1 MNRVLALRMAG
12 LLLALPVSRLL
23 AQAPS
28 TADAPGALEPLF
40 TGRETGEATPSREW
54 DELKKEHL
62 DLAASFSKTLEEL
75 SGLKAELLAARKSLA
90 ASERA
95 REKEVRDRAKAIG
108 ALDNQPEVVA
118 LREEVQTLRTQLAT
132 AGSGREGNAQSDMQ
146 LSELTAQVN
155 DLRRRLEDTDRAK
168 VEWARERAAMERNM
182 ADLHRLQQDAS
193 RRKEEE
199 GLARRQ
205 ERDQR
210 ESLHARALNDLQALN
225 TEAQARHA
233 EVISERDAAQVQV
246 EALEADLL
254 AAQEKA
260 RGSDEAAAR
269 AMTDLQDIRT
279 RFSDAEATRTAS
291 VQEQATL
298 VKQRDAALQDLSRSV
313 QRVSELEARR
323 RPDSEQIRLLSEQ
336 VAASRKEMEAARKA
350 TGVLQD
356 EAGKVEARWGAL
368 NEEHQTVLGRQA
380 DLTEAVGRATG
391 DLNSMRVRAET
402 AEQER
407 TAALQRVT
415 EMEISI
421 RLNDAKLQA
430 ATEQA
435 ARLEQVIAEAESGRT
450 ARVTA
455 AERNEVDLRVERDA
469 LIVRIREF
477 ESAQL
482 VLQESDAANRKRLE
496 AMSREISKGLEGQEQ
511 LRATLLSVEAERE
524 KALQAQS
531 GLQAEL
537 EQVRKNATEAQ
548 SLASQETQAA
558 LLQVETL
565 AEQIR
570 ALQARPVATIAD
582 PIDAPASDP
591 P

>member
-368 NEEHQTVLGRQA
+368 KEEHQTVLGRQA